1 MTTRRSGRDEQ
12 GSALVEFTWLGVLL
26 LVPLIW
32 VVITLFEVQRG
43 AFSINSA
50 ARAAGRA
57 FVLAPDEQT
66 GQQRARA
73 AAHQT
78 LRDQGVDSAV
88 RLEVHCSLGTGHCLE
103 GTSVITVRLRSEVP
117 LPLAPKIFGQDAA
130 SVAVSATHTLPVG
143 RYVGTGPDT
152 P

>member
-1 MTTRRSGRDEQ
+1 MRARRPGRDAR
-12 GSALVEFTWLGVLL
+12 GSALVEFTWLAVLL

-73 AAHQT
+73 AALQA
-78 LRDQGVDSAV
+78 LRDQGVESGV
-88 RLEVHCSLGTGHCLE
+88 RVEVHCSLGPGHCLD
-103 GTSVITVRLRSEVP
+103 GTSVVTIQLRSEVP
-117 LPLAPKIFGQDAA
+117 LPLAPKLFGQDSA
-130 SVAVSATHTLPVG
+130 SVGVSASHTLPVG
-143 RYVGTGPDT
+143 RYVGTASEAP
-152 P
+152 